1 MRAAI
6 FDFDGT
12 LYAGETFDLLMSHL
26 KYHPTHKNRY
36 KKFYRAIMPPYI
48 GYKLKLVP
56 EAAMREQSMQAYL
69 SAFHQLSETELT
81 AYFREVADRMKDGF
95 NREVIYRMR
104 QHADQGDFIML
115 VSGAFTPLL
124 DAATEELPVD
134 KVIGTHVS
142 YPNGM
147 LDKRSPVRHI
157 QSERKIEEIKAAL
170 GNREIDWQDSFAY
183 SDSVSDLP
191 ILELAGNA
199 VAVNPDDRLRTIAA
213 DRGWE
218 II

>member
-12 LYAGETFDLLMSHL
+12 LYAGETFDLLMNHL

-36 KKFYRAIMPPYI
+36 QKFYRAIMPPYI

-56 EAAMREQSMQAYL
+56 EAVMREKSMQAYL

-81 AYFREVADRMKDGF
+81 DYFREVADKMKD
-95 NREVIYRMR
+95 NLNQEVKKRMEK
-104 QHADQGDFIML
+104 HAEQGDFVML

-124 DAATEELPVD
+124 DAVTADLPVD
-134 KVIGTHVS
+134 RVIGTQVS
-142 YPNGM
+142 YPNGI

-170 GNREIDWQDSFAY
+170 GDREIDWNDSFAY

-199 VAVNPDDRLRTIAA
+199 VAVQPDERLRTIASK
-213 DRGWE
+213 RGWE
-218 II
+218 IL